1 MIKLIKQVDIACGV
15 LARIPDDGVVVNG
28 DAIEVMRQIPD
39 ESIDVIVTS
48 PPYNL
53 LNSTGN
59 GLKKNT
65 RSGKWKNAAIKEG
78 YEDYEDNLPYDQ
90 YISWQKKCLAE
101 MVRLIKPTGAIFYNN
116 KNRVQGGLLQNREEI
131 VRGFP
136 LRQIITWQRS
146 GSINFNAGYFLPTT
160 EQIYLVCKPKFK
172 LKRGANR
179 LTDVWTIKQEM
190 KNPHPAP
197 FPVQLVDNIL
207 DSCDGEIVL
216 DPFSGSGTTGL
227 SALNHGKK
235 FILIEKSIRYCEMAK
250 MRLEGNDDWLSSLST

>member
-1 MIKLIKQVDIACGV
+1 
-15 LARIPDDGVVVNG
+15 
-28 DAIEVMRQIPD
+28 MRQLPD
-39 ESIDVIVTS
+39 ESIDIIVTS

-65 RSGKWKNAAIKEG
+65 KSGKWKNAAIKEG
-78 YEDYEDNLPYDQ
+78 YEDYGDNLPYET
-90 YISWQKKCLAE
+90 YIAWQKECLTE
-101 MVRLIKPTGAIFYNN
+101 MVRLIKQTGAIFYNN

-136 LRQIITWQRS
+136 LRQIITWKRS

-160 EQIYLVCKPKFK
+160 EQIYLICKPKFK
-172 LKRGANR
+172 LKPGANR

-197 FPVQLVDNIL
+197 FPVKLVDNVL
-207 DSCDGEIVL
+207 DSCDGDIVL
-216 DPFSGSGTTGL
+216 DPFSGSGTTGV
-227 SALNHGKK
+227 SALHHGKK
-235 FILIEKSIRYCEMAK
+235 FILIDKSIRYCEMSK
-250 MRLEGNDDWLSSLST
+250 KRLEGNDDWRTL